1 MFLLAKLRDFSHV
14 CKYKTAFSAKK
25 APNSVRW
32 TILYLPQ
39 THFATELHGKSST
52 FAPEIEKRY
61 SMAHRHQHTS
71 SVGILGLCIGLN
83 LLFVAVEAVVGWFSN
98 SSGLLSDAGHNLSD
112 VLGLVLSLVA
122 ILLARRGNSNSQRV
136 SLRVTLA
143 NGLLLLLTIGL
154 IVADGVAQILYPKE
168 VNSSAI
174 ILTAGVGI
182 AINGLTAW
190 VLTRGGEQDLNIR
203 AAFLHATTDTL
214 VSIGVVA
221 AGVVIYFTGW
231 AVLDPIVSIIISVV
245 ILIPTVRLLKDTIA
259 NYKNVQ

>member
-1 MFLLAKLRDFSHV
+1 M
-14 CKYKTAFSAKK
+14 
-25 APNSVRW
+25 
-32 TILYLPQ
+32 
-39 THFATELHGKSST
+39 
-52 FAPEIEKRY
+52 
-61 SMAHRHQHTS
+61 
-71 SVGILGLCIGLN
+71 
-83 LLFVAVEAVVGWFSN
+83 
-98 SSGLLSDAGHNLSD
+98 
-112 VLGLVLSLVA
+112 
-122 ILLARRGNSNSQRV
+122 
-136 SLRVTLA
+136 RVTLA

-174 ILTAGVGI
+174 ILTAGIGI

-203 AAFLHATTDTL
+203 AAFLHAATDTL

-245 ILIPTVRLLKDTIA
+245 ILVPTVRLLKDTIA

>member
-1 MFLLAKLRDFSHV
+1 
-14 CKYKTAFSAKK
+14 
-25 APNSVRW
+25 
-32 TILYLPQ
+32 
-39 THFATELHGKSST
+39 
-52 FAPEIEKRY
+52 
-61 SMAHRHQHTS
+61 MAHRHQHTS

-83 LLFVAVEAVVGWFSN
+83 LLFVAIEAFVGWFSN

-143 NGLLLLLTIGL
+143 NGFLLLLTIGL

-168 VNSSAI
+168 GNSSAI

-203 AAFLHATTDTL
+203 AAFLHAATDTL
-214 VSIGVVA
+214 VSTGVVA

-231 AVLDPIVSIIISVV
+231 AVIDPIVSIIISVV
-245 ILIPTVRLLKDTIA
+245 ILVPTVRLLKDTIA

>member
-1 MFLLAKLRDFSHV
+1 
-14 CKYKTAFSAKK
+14 
-25 APNSVRW
+25 
-32 TILYLPQ
+32 
-39 THFATELHGKSST
+39 
-52 FAPEIEKRY
+52 
-61 SMAHRHQHTS
+61 MAHRHQHTS

-83 LLFVAVEAVVGWFSN
+83 LLFVVIEAVVGWFSN

-122 ILLARRGNSNSQRV
+122 ILLARRDNSNSQRV

-190 VLTRGGEQDLNIR
+190 ALTRGGEQDLNIR
-203 AAFLHATTDTL
+203 AAFLHAATDTL

-245 ILIPTVRLLKDTIA
+245 ILVPTVRLLKDTIA

>member
-1 MFLLAKLRDFSHV
+1 
-14 CKYKTAFSAKK
+14 
-25 APNSVRW
+25 
-32 TILYLPQ
+32 
-39 THFATELHGKSST
+39 
-52 FAPEIEKRY
+52 
-61 SMAHRHQHTS
+61 MAHRHQHTS

-122 ILLARRGNSNSQRV
+122 ILLARKGSMNSQRV

-174 ILTAGVGI
+174 ILTAGIGI

-203 AAFLHATTDTL
+203 AAFLHAATDTL
-214 VSIGVVA
+214 VSISVVV

-245 ILIPTVRLLKDTIA
+245 ILVPTVRLLKDTIA

>member
-1 MFLLAKLRDFSHV
+1 
-14 CKYKTAFSAKK
+14 
-25 APNSVRW
+25 
-32 TILYLPQ
+32 
-39 THFATELHGKSST
+39 
-52 FAPEIEKRY
+52 
-61 SMAHRHQHTS
+61 MAHRHQHTS

-83 LLFVAVEAVVGWFSN
+83 LLFVAIEAVVGWFSN

-122 ILLARRGNSNSQRV
+122 ILLARRGNPNSQRV

-143 NGLLLLLTIGL
+143 NGFLLLLTIGL

-203 AAFLHATTDTL
+203 AAFLHAATDTL
-214 VSIGVVA
+214 VSISVVV

-245 ILIPTVRLLKDTIA
+245 ILVPTVRLLKDTIA

>member
-1 MFLLAKLRDFSHV
+1 MDRLQKIR
-14 CKYKTAFSAKK
+14 SATTLQPSCTKK
-25 APNSVRW
+25 AVP
-32 TILYLPQ
+32 
-39 THFATELHGKSST
+39 LHPKSKNYT
-52 FAPEIEKRY
+52 L
-61 SMAHRHQHTS
+61 MAHRHQHTS
-71 SVGILGLCIGLN
+71 SVGILGLFIGLN
-83 LLFVAVEAVVGWFSN
+83 LLFVAIEAVVGWFSN

-122 ILLARRGNSNSQRV
+122 ILLARKGSMNAQRV

-190 VLTRGGEQDLNIR
+190 ALTRGGEQDLNIR
-203 AAFLHATTDTL
+203 AAFLHAATDTL
-214 VSIGVVA
+214 VSVGVVA
-221 AGVVIYFTGW
+221 AGVAIYFTGW
-231 AVLDPIVSIIISVV
+231 TLLDPIVSLVISVV
-245 ILIPTVRLLKDTIA
+245 ILMPTVRLICDTIRS
-259 NYKNVQ
+259 YKNLQ

>member
-1 MFLLAKLRDFSHV
+1 
-14 CKYKTAFSAKK
+14 
-25 APNSVRW
+25 
-32 TILYLPQ
+32 
-39 THFATELHGKSST
+39 
-52 FAPEIEKRY
+52 
-61 SMAHRHQHTS
+61 MAHRHQHTS
-71 SVGILGLCIGLN
+71 SVGILGLCRVLN
-83 LLFVAVEAVVGWFSN
+83 LLLVAVEAVVGWFSN

-122 ILLARRGNSNSQRV
+122 ILLARRGNPNSQRV

-190 VLTRGGEQDLNIR
+190 ALTRGGEQDLNIR
-203 AAFLHATTDTL
+203 AAFLHAATDTL

-245 ILIPTVRLLKDTIA
+245 ILVPTVRLLKDTIA